1 MKGKACNVTVSCV
14 LSSMFTGRHVEIPGR
29 NQLHYF
35 NRYLTD
41 DHFTDQSHDTEAIE
55 NNIHLMYGPEGNS

>member
-1 MKGKACNVTVSCV
+1 MQCNCFMRSQFYVHGTPC
-14 LSSMFTGRHVEIPGR
+14 R